1 MTLPDPQPG
10 LVIRYSYLWWDQ
22 ARRGQEEGSKD
33 RPCAVVLAALQAD
46 GTTRVMLVPVT
57 HARPTDPRHGVE
69 IPMATKRRL
78 GLDDQRSWIVTNE
91 LNRFTWPGPD
101 LRPTSRDAP
110 EKFAFGYLPQALFAM
125 VREQVKANAKE
136 VAGKAVN
143 RDT

>member
-1 MTLPDPQPG
+1 MTFPDPQPG

-33 RPCAVVLAALQAD
+33 RPCAIVLAALQAD

-57 HARPTDPRHGVE
+57 HAPPTDPRNGVE

-101 LRPTSRDAP
+101 LRPASRDAP
-110 EKFAFGYLPQALFAM
+110 ETFAFGYLPQALFAL
-125 VREQVKANAKE
+125 VREQIKANAKE